1 MSSLKITACE
11 IVLAGRD
18 QQVEGEPLLLEAHHR
33 RGDRDAARLNA
44 IQSARTRRRDAGKT
58 TLTENLLLFGAAI
71 QLVGE
76 VKARDAVRVLINL
89 RQFSAMRGRHQEV
102 VLLGRHAPGI
112 IAPRRLANRH

>member
-33 RGDRDAARLNA
+33 RGDRDAARLTA

-102 VLLGRHAPGI
+102 VLLDRHAQGI
-112 IAPRRLANRH
+112 IAARRLANRH